1 MPANALWWNN
11 CYVLD
16 PKTPSPPRDGNDRP
30 SPPRRRGSSSTTGWK
45 ALQSEGGEKPVMW
58 SLETRLSVEI
68 FPIYLNPL
76 AEVDR
81 HIMQGSQHFWEL
93 QESLP
98 PREFRLTGD
107 DAEYIL

>member
-1 MPANALWWNN
+1 
-11 CYVLD
+11 
-16 PKTPSPPRDGNDRP
+16 
-30 SPPRRRGSSSTTGWK
+30 
-45 ALQSEGGEKPVMW
+45 MW

-107 DAEYIL
+107 DAEYILLGINRRVEYQPKGRGCFCRKGSAFRRFHLALCGCSV

>member
-1 MPANALWWNN
+1 
-11 CYVLD
+11 
-16 PKTPSPPRDGNDRP
+16 
-30 SPPRRRGSSSTTGWK
+30 
-45 ALQSEGGEKPVMW
+45 MW
-58 SLETRLSVEI
+58 SLETRLNVDV

-93 QESLP
+93 QESSLP
-98 PREFRLTGD
+98 SEFRLTGD